1 MSILIQEQH
10 PQRLLL
16 RISIAMFIA
25 YLAIGLPLG
34 ILPLYVHQQL
44 GLSDVLVGIAIGAQ
58 FITTLL
64 TRSTAGRLADNHGA
78 RRTALSGMACCAAS
92 GVATLAAALMP
103 SDSVY
108 LAFSLLIIGRIL
120 LGVGESLLLTGNLT
134 WGMGLA
140 GEGLAGKVM
149 SWNGMATYGAMAVG
163 APLGLALYRSQGMA
177 TTAGLMLLLPLIALL
192 VDRGVP
198 AVEAHAGK
206 RQPLSTIWVRIWRPG
221 LGLML
226 QGIGF
231 SVLSVFIT
239 LYFNQFGWSYA
250 GFALTAFGA
259 AFIAVRLM
267 LGNLPD
273 KFGGIKVAQYSL
285 LVECAGLLLI
295 CLAVNP
301 LMALAGAA
309 LTGCGC
315 SLIFPSLGVEVVRRV
330 PPEARGTAL
339 GGYSAFQDL
348 AYGVTG
354 PLAGIL
360 SSFAGY
366 RSVFFL
372 AAGCAFVG
380 MLLVKI
386 GLQRGKN
393 QSNYATC
400 HQRHKKTA
408 K

>member
-1 MSILIQEQH
+1 MSTLIQEQH
-10 PQRLLL
+10 PRRLLL

-25 YLAIGLPLG
+25 YLSIGLPLG

-44 GLSDVLVGIAIGAQ
+44 GLGDVLVGVAIGAQ

-78 RRTALSGMACCAAS
+78 RRTAFSGMACCVAS
-92 GVATLAAALMP
+92 GVATLAAALIS

-108 LAFSLLIIGRIL
+108 LAFSLLILGRIL
-120 LGVGESLLLTGNLT
+120 LGIGESLLLTGNLT

-140 GEGLAGKVM
+140 GDGLAGKVM

-163 APLGLALYRSQGMA
+163 APLGLALYHSFGMA
-177 TTAGLMLLLPLIALL
+177 TTAGLMLLLPAIALL
-192 VDRGVP
+192 LDSGVP
-198 AVEAHAGK
+198 PVEAHTGK
-206 RQPLSTIWVRIWRPG
+206 RQPLSTIWTRIWRPG

-239 LYFNQFGWSYA
+239 LFFNQFGWSYA

-259 AFIAVRLM
+259 AFIAVRLV

-273 KFGGIKVAQYSL
+273 KLGGIKAAQYSL

-301 LMALAGAA
+301 FMALAGAA

-366 RSVFFL
+366 RSVFLL
-372 AAGCAFVG
+372 AAGCAFIG

-386 GLQRGKN
+386 TLER
-393 QSNYATC
+393 
-400 HQRHKKTA
+400 A
-408 K
+408 KA